1 MSVSI
6 SNSTGA
12 NPSAIW
18 SGASMAQ
25 SPSQKMSSLFDQI
38 DSSGSGTITK
48 AQFEQAFKTL
58 NTSANFQ
65 VQGADAVWAK
75 LDPNKTGSVSKQNF
89 VKSMATQM
97 KALRGYGHNHK
108 HAQPANANSATQTVD
123 QSLTALSGLGSDSST
138 VGTVINKVV

>member
-1 MSVSI
+1 MSLSI

-75 LDPNKTGSVSKQNF
+75 LDPNNTGSVSKQDF

-97 KALRGYGHNHK
+97 KALRGYGHK